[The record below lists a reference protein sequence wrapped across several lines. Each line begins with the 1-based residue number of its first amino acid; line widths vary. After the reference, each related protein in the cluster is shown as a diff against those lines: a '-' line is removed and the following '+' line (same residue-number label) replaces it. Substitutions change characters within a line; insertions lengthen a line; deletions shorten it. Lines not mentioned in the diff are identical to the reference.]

1 MYSVSDEYKTAI
13 QDNARSFFWS
23 GTITTTGGK
32 VYPFENKDIVKGSGY
47 VSRQCSG
54 SSEIELGSVYAAEM
68 GISLFS
74 DVDRYSLE
82 NAEVQLCF
90 HLNLSDGTVED
101 VPMGIFYVA
110 EANRKIKTLEL
121 KAYDA
126 MLNFDADYNEA
137 QSSGYPYDFLNIMC
151 TTCGVELS
159 HTQEEIEAMPNGTE
173 LLGVYPENDIETW
186 RDLLHYLAQAL
197 CSFAFINRE
206 GKLQLVQ
213 YGETPICTVNNTHR
227 YSSSFSDFVTRY
239 TAISSTNRR
248 TNTAEY
254 YALDPDDGLTMNLET
269 NPLLQFGLDETRSR
283 ILTNI
288 LNAIAVIRYVPFDSE
303 TIGDPALEPGDV
315 LTFTGGQ
322 ADENQMAA
330 ITSITTKI
338 NGKCALKCVGKNPRL
353 AEAKSK
359 NDKDITGLI
368 NSVEST
374 KMATY
379 SYTNAMPYNLGEEK
393 VTIVSIEFATQEE
406 TDCEFKGAVLL
417 NVAAPSVDRSV
428 TAEGSGTTI
437 LPEETTD
444 EESGETVTN
453 DKELETT
460 VTVPVEWE
468 EDGQSVITVGYVVDG
483 HEMEEFHPTE
493 TWHTGA
499 HILNLF
505 YPLLSMAEKTLHT
518 FAVWISIA
526 PGSATINAQNIIA
539 SITGQG
545 LGAQD
550 RWDGH
555 IEASDNYI
563 PLLLSGLQHLS
574 LEGTVE
580 TLFHIPEPTGAS
592 DTISQLLLSGMP
604 LYSIADNLRVF
615 APIVHDLVDV
625 SDKKKMTYSKVY
637 VTDDTQFALQKSF
650 EISGGTE
657 RSLDRGR
664 MDSLTIPTA
673 DFESLTGLVIHP
685 FITEPFI
692 NGSVLPAKMVTGT
705 CYTVFSDDALK
716 LKTKYEETIEGEVT
730 EIDRGSLAVYPLDLA
745 AFDTIEELEVQIG

>member
-13 QDNARSFFWS
+13 QDNTRSFFWS
-23 GTITTTGGK
+23 GTITTTAGK
-32 VYPFENKDIVKGSGY
+32 VYPFENKAIVKGSGY

-54 SSEIELGSVYAAEM
+54 SSEIELGSVYAAEL

-82 NAEVQLCF
+82 NAEVKLDF
-90 HLNLSDGTVED
+90 HLNLPNGSVET

-126 MLNFDADYNEA
+126 MLNFDADYNKE
-137 QSSGYPYDFLNIMC
+137 QSSGYPFDFLSVMC
-151 TTCGVELS
+151 TNCHVELA

-330 ITSITTKI
+330 ITSVNIKI
-338 NGKCALKCVGKNPRL
+338 NGKCSLKCVGKNPRL

-359 NDKDITGLI
+359 NDKNITGLI
-368 NSVEST
+368 NSVETT

-437 LPEETTD
+437 LPEETTN

-483 HEMEEFHPTE
+483 HEVEEFHPTE

-550 RWDGH
+550 RWDGR
-555 IEASDNYI
+555 IEASDDYI

-615 APIVHDLVDV
+615 APIVHDIVDV
-625 SDKKKMTYSKVY
+625 SDKQKMSYSKVY
-637 VTDDTQFALQKSF
+637 VTDDEDFRLRESY
-650 EISGGTE
+650 EITGGTE
-657 RSLDRGR
+657 KNLDRGR
-664 MDSLTIPTA
+664 MDSLTISTA
-673 DFESLTGLVIHP
+673 AFESLTEIMIHP
-685 FITEPFI
+685 FETEPFI
-692 NGSVLPAKMVTGT
+692 NGANVHAKALTGT
-705 CYTVFSDDALK
+705 HYTELSDSAAVLVQNI
-716 LKTKYEETIEGEVT
+716 TESIEGAT
-730 EIDRGSLAVYPLDLA
+730 QEIDRGSLAIYNLGITNYESLS
-745 AFDTIEELEVQIG
+745 ELEVQSG